1 MDSLDERVHELVA
14 RFGAPDACLAQLL
27 CDGHD
32 PDAAAFVVVHEDFS
46 TETLTY
52 GAPPSALGADRRR
65 ARGTRGV
72 GRRRRRHA
80 HGQERR
86 VSRHRG
92 RDLAARCR
100 PRPACSPR
108 SHRRRSP
115 CGSRAAR
122 PRSSSPIR
130 ASARSS
136 TPYGT
141 GAARRAAGSC
151 TCAATATSSCRSA
164 TSTSVT
170 FCRPLAPLRSR
181 RRWAAGAPWC
191 GCTRPAPRDGPRAWP
206 SPSWPWRPGSSTSSS
221 VST

>member
-1 MDSLDERVHELVA
+1 MDSLDERVNELVA

-52 GAPPSALGADRRR
+52 GDLRRAVGAGRRR
-65 ARGTRGV
+65 ARGARSV

-86 VSRHRG
+86 VPRHRG

-100 PRPACSPR
+100 PRPVVHRVRAAGDRHATRGQRGQGRRHRFRPAPEA
-108 SHRRRSP
+108 RRRR
-115 CGSRAAR
+115 RAA
-122 PRSSSPIR
+122 PR
-130 ASARSS
+130 
-136 TPYGT
+136 
-141 GAARRAAGSC
+141 RRAGSC
-151 TCAATATSSCRSA
+151 TCAARATSSCRSA

-170 FCRPLAPLRSR
+170 CRRPLAPLRR
-181 RRWAAGAPWC
+181 RRRSAAVARWC
-191 GCTRPAPRDGPRAWP
+191 GCTRRAPRDGRRASP
-206 SPSWPWRPGSSTSSS
+206 SPSSPWRRGSSTSSS